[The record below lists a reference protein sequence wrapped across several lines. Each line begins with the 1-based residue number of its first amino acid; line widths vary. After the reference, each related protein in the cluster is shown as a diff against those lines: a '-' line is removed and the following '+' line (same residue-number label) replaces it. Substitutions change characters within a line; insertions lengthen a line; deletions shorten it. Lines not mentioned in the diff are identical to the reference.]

1 MVQRLRRRRKG
12 TPFLDLQSTMSVQ
25 GALKLL
31 GLPTVPGYKLTLA
44 EIREAYRVKA
54 LASHPD
60 AGGNADDMR
69 RLNEAYQQLKA
80 RFVRPN

>member
-1 MVQRLRRRRKG
+1 
-12 TPFLDLQSTMSVQ
+12 
-25 GALKLL
+25 
-31 GLPTVPGYKLTLA
+31 
-44 EIREAYRVKA
+44 VKA

-60 AGGNADDMR
+60 AGGNADDRR